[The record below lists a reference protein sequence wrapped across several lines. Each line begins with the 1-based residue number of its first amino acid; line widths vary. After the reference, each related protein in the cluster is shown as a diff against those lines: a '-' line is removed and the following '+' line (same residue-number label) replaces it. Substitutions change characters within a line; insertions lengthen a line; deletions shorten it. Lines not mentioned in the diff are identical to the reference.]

1 MPAPDLCTED
11 EVHDLVHQFYASV
24 RGDALLGPIFN
35 AHVRDWDR
43 HLATMVDFW
52 SGALRGTA
60 RFRGTPMPKHIG
72 LPGLSADLFRH
83 WLALFRATTARLQNE
98 AMAQRA
104 QELAARIAQ
113 SLWYGYQLSRDT
125 LPLEELE

>member
-1 MPAPDLCTED
+1 MPSPDLCTEE
-11 EVHDLVHQFYASV
+11 EVHHLVHTFYANV
-24 RGDALLGPIFN
+24 RADTHLGPIFE

-60 RFRGTPMPKHIG
+60 RFRGTPMPKHVG

-83 WLALFRATTARLQNE
+83 WLALFRATTARLPNE
-98 AMAQRA
+98 PMAERA
-104 QELAARIAQ
+104 RELAARIAQ
-113 SLWYGYQLSRDT
+113 SLWYGYQISREAHPLS
-125 LPLEELE
+125 ELE